1 MRNHIQNRPND
12 DVQTKNKPAVA
23 SWREVMNTFNI
34 EFPSI
39 CMRALNDGYSTC
51 GMEYQEAHYS
61 GKLVLESLKY
71 R

>member
-12 DVQTKNKPAVA
+12 EVQIKNKSVA

-51 GMEYQEAHYS
+51 GMEYQEALYA
-61 GKLVLESLKY
+61 GKVVFESL
-71 R
+71 